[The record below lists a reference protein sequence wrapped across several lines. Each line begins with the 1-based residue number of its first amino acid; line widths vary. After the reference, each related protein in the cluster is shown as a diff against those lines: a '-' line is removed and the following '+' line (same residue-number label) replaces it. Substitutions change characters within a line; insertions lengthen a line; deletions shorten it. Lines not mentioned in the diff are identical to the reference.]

1 MRYHVGRYTDKQ
13 SLKSIDQKGALKES
27 GKAVVINTS
36 CTRVKRQTYAT
47 QSTNKKNGSSVIP
60 DLWFTSFLR
69 NKISRRETR
78 IEAIGLS
85 PNNSSKL
92 LTASRLR
99 SSFLFVLFDSPLA
112 SPSATIN
119 SINFTA
125 VEAST
130 YHKQNNIN
138 IDKN

>member
-1 MRYHVGRYTDKQ
+1 MRYHVGWYTEKQ
-13 SLKSIDQKGALKES
+13 SLKSIDQKGALIES

-36 CTRVKRQTYAT
+36 CTRVKVRHTEH
-47 QSTNKKNGSSVIP
+47 SVLTNNSSSVIP
-60 DLWFTSFLR
+60 DLWFTSFLI
-69 NKISRRETR
+69 NKTSRRETR